1 MFILDWGWIFD
12 NKDVLLIRLF
22 SKFVSLIKLRSQRR
36 IKNPVKNLSEAFNV
50 TIFAKRS
57 ILDVCRSSD
66 YASDPRQFLF

>member
-22 SKFVSLIKLRSQRR
+22 SKFVSLIKLRPQRR
-36 IKNPVKNLSEAFNV
+36 IKNPVKHLSEAFNV

-57 ILDVCRSSD
+57 ILD
-66 YASDPRQFLF
+66 A